1 MDLFRLALGANGM
14 NVERRT
20 IVLSERGSAEKRRL
34 GKMSSP
40 IGRRWLRCGQPEKYL
55 RSRPPE
61 ILITINIIVE
71 SVPVICV
78 HAVARQHNPFASG
91 SAAGSLRTARVVG
104 CDMRS

>member
-55 RSRPPE
+55 RPRPPE
-61 ILITINIIVE
+61 ILILLWNL
-71 SVPVICV
+71 SPS
-78 HAVARQHNPFASG
+78 FASTLLLVNTIRLPLVQLLG
-91 SAAGSLRTARVVG
+91 H
-104 CDMRS
+104 